1 MDQMT
6 IAFAQLKTSYENDM
20 KEVQI
25 LTEVLKNSIVS
36 LEFQLEQKKKQLQ
49 LLLRSELL
57 DRLCVTVTGSR
68 MSTRSELVTAFWNE
82 KPETRVQLLDWFSD
96 LQSQETPVFH
106 TPQQHAAARQR
117 FEPIHR

>member
-1 MDQMT
+1 MT

-36 LEFQLEQKKKQLQ
+36 LEFQLEQKHKQLQ

-57 DRLCVTVTGSR
+57 DILCVTVTGSR

-96 LQSQETPVFH
+96 LQSHETRIFQ

>member
-1 MDQMT
+1 MT
-6 IAFAQLKTSYENDM
+6 TAFAQLKTSYENDM

-25 LTEVLKNSIVS
+25 LTEVLENSIVS
-36 LEFQLEQKKKQLQ
+36 LEFQLEQKNKQLQ

-68 MSTRSELVTAFWNE
+68 VSTRSELVTAFWNE

-96 LQSQETPVFH
+96 LQSQETRVFH
-106 TPQQHAAARQR
+106 TPQQYLAARQR
-117 FEPIHR
+117 FEL